1 MRNRPRA
8 RRGARWKRT
17 LPVLLLLAVLASA
30 RASGTAQP
38 DENSYLC
45 GPRCLCFC
53 ARRLGVRAELT
64 HLANLSGAQPGRGA
78 SLGALS
84 QAARELGL
92 EARCYSLDLE
102 DLLSI
107 NPATPAIAPVD
118 GNHFVVVWTDH
129 EGELTVVDP
138 PAEPYTQALTQFGRR
153 WNGAAVVVSRPGE
166 QPHWGLPYV
175 GLSFVAAGA
184 VLLLAAVVRIAHG
197 ISK

>member
-1 MRNRPRA
+1 MKTPTFAGRDACASARVGSGSGQSSPTWRISVGRSPAAGRRWALFPRPRA
-8 RRGARWKRT
+8 NWGSR
-17 LPVLLLLAVLASA
+17 PV
-30 RASGTAQP
+30 
-38 DENSYLC
+38 
-45 GPRCLCFC
+45 
-53 ARRLGVRAELT
+53 
-64 HLANLSGAQPGRGA
+64 
-78 SLGALS
+78 
-84 QAARELGL
+84 
-92 EARCYSLDLE
+92 CYSLDLE

-107 NPATPAIAPVD
+107 NPATPAIAHVD